1 VNHIYPGKHAHEI
14 SILLEQKVNM
24 SKKKNEQSVVFFT
37 PVTSRS
43 INQSMNDCTAKN
55 SFIHSK
61 MLVIVVD
68 LSQMSAAIECD
79 LISDIVFEVE
89 DDVCLD

>member
-1 VNHIYPGKHAHEI
+1 
-14 SILLEQKVNM
+14 
-24 SKKKNEQSVVFFT
+24 
-37 PVTSRS
+37 
-43 INQSMNDCTAKN
+43 MNDCTAKN

-79 LISDIVFEVE
+79 LISDIVFEVD